1 MNRKVFSI
9 GLIFSLMLFATSL
22 EAASEDLSKIEKLE
36 KRLETLEK
44 REREWFKKGE
54 SEIRV
59 YFKNGFKMRS
69 LDNNFKFQAG

>member
-1 MNRKVFSI
+1 MKLFLV
-9 GLIFSLMLFATSL
+9 GLMFSLMLFAGNL
-22 EAASEDLSKIEKLE
+22 EAASSDSRKIKKLE
-36 KRLETLEK
+36 ERLKKLEEK
-44 REREWFKKGE
+44 EKERYKEGE